1 MKKRKIGGKPL
12 SARYMKSYI
21 AKNTVRLTR
30 KMKRAKDAGWY
41 KGSSKLQSASSTLRY
56 LYRKYDYNPDQYH
69 TGKSFINNLKSWN
82 EIKAMYNALKKI
94 DEANSYAAKR
104 ALKRKETQ
112 FANLMEQAKQKAIA
126 EGKRVRPNMFNT
138 SYSERFDLLSD
149 LSSEFHEIFAFMTY
163 EEAETFIAEGNDTIE
178 QLLSAYYRKIEDW
191 DWKNEPRIKEKN
203 IMSVKTHVYLSNK
216 YANNPSKVNR
226 VFLKIKGGKI

>member
-56 LYRKYDYNPDQYH
+56 LYRKYDYDPNQYH

-94 DEANSYAAKR
+94 DEANSYAAKS
-104 ALKRKETQ
+104 ALKRKETE
-112 FANLMEQAKQKAIA
+112 FANLMERAREKAIA
-126 EGKRVRPNMFNT
+126 EGKRVTPKMFNT
-138 SYSERFDLLSD
+138 TYSERFDLLSD

-191 DWKNEPRIKEKN
+191 DWKNEPRIKERN
-203 IMSVKTHVYLSNK
+203 TLSTKTDEYIKFKYYRTPNMTNK
-216 YANNPSKVNR
+216 VI
-226 VFLKIKGGKI
+226 VKIKGGKI